1 MNIPTLSLR
10 QARDLLDAAL
20 ARARHD
26 KLRPM
31 GIAVLDAAGQPLAL
45 AREDLAPAL
54 RLEIA
59 WGKAAAAVAMV
70 SSTRALAQ
78 RAAAHPPFFAAIAAL
93 PGQRFIPYPG
103 GVPVCDADGA
113 VLGAIGAS
121 GASAD
126 EDEAVCLAA
135 IDAIDLRPL

>member
-1 MNIPTLSLR
+1 MNIPTLSLQ
-10 QARDLLDAAL
+10 QAQELLREAL
-20 ARARHD
+20 ARARLD
-26 KLRPM
+26 RLRPM

-45 AREDLAPAL
+45 VREDLAPAL

-59 WGKAAAAVAMV
+59 WGKAAAAVGMV
-70 SSTRALAQ
+70 SNTRALAQ

-103 GVPVCDADGA
+103 GVPVCDADGR

-126 EDEAVCLAA
+126 EDEALCMAA
-135 IDAIDLRPL
+135 IDAIGLRPL

>member
-31 GIAVLDAAGQPLAL
+31 GIAVLDATGQPLAL

-59 WGKAAAAVAMV
+59 WGKAAAAVGMV
-70 SSTRALAQ
+70 SNTRALAQ

-103 GVPVCDADGA
+103 GVPVCDADGT

-135 IDAIDLRPL
+135 IEAIGLRPL

>member
-1 MNIPTLSLR
+1 MNIPTLTSR
-10 QARDLLDAAL
+10 QARELLDAAL
-20 ARARHD
+20 ARARQD

-31 GIAVLDAAGQPLAL
+31 GIAVLDAAGQPLVL

-59 WGKAAAAVAMV
+59 WGKAAAAVGMV
-70 SSTRALAQ
+70 SNTRALAQ
-78 RAAAHPPFFAAIAAL
+78 RAATHPPFFAAIAAL

-103 GVPVCDADGA
+103 GVPVCNADGM

-135 IDAIDLRPL
+135 IDALGLRPL